1 MQIRTLLL
9 GCTSPTRFT
18 EENLWTIWT
27 AKDSDVDQNGIFHLP
42 NWINLHKFFPSLHVA
57 HSIFTLEEDEDGLAM
72 AEQEPQSK
80 VVPSVRG
87 RPALSVMGQP
97 SVSLSSPDTPTPI
110 LFRYNTAP
118 LCHSSPFQQQ
128 WADALQCFLVFPTLV
143 FRCQGGKPPIVFT
156 PMDFLPPDSHAGRRK
171 RKYILAYA
179 FYGLKEWLKWPKK
192 TSISQGW
199 FSCLVRIWFW

>member
-1 MQIRTLLL
+1 
-9 GCTSPTRFT
+9 
-18 EENLWTIWT
+18 
-27 AKDSDVDQNGIFHLP
+27 
-42 NWINLHKFFPSLHVA
+42 
-57 HSIFTLEEDEDGLAM
+57 M

-128 WADALQCFLVFPTLV
+128 WADAWQCFVVFSTLV
-143 FRCQGGKPPIVFT
+143 FCCQGGKPPIVFT

-171 RKYILAYA
+171 RKYILAYTYA
-179 FYGLKEWLKWPKK
+179 YGLKEGLKWPK
-192 TSISQGW
+192 QNFN
-199 FSCLVRIWFW
+199 FSGVVLLSGQDLVLIGCCSKLSVIYKKENFVKIKVQFSSGLTAHIEC

>member
-1 MQIRTLLL
+1 
-9 GCTSPTRFT
+9 
-18 EENLWTIWT
+18 
-27 AKDSDVDQNGIFHLP
+27 
-42 NWINLHKFFPSLHVA
+42 
-57 HSIFTLEEDEDGLAM
+57 M

-128 WADALQCFLVFPTLV
+128 WADALQCFVVFSTLV
-143 FRCQGGKPPIVFT
+143 FCCQGGKPPIVFT

-171 RKYILAYA
+171 RKYFSLCFLWSKRGTEMAKKNLNFSGVVLLSGQDLVLIGCCSRLSVIYK
-179 FYGLKEWLKWPKK
+179 KENFVKIKV
-192 TSISQGW
+192 Q
-199 FSCLVRIWFW
+199 